1 MYPHKESQRYLFLLA
16 GDGSALFEVWSRS
29 VSRILKQNSSYP
41 STKINSR
48 CISLYHLWLKP
59 SATFVIYTS
68 VWRHAQRGR
77 LLHLELVC
85 KCACK
90 GVQDGWEGESDR
102 YPTNSPRISCH
113 WSLGSKPLVRRAAA
127 AAPCVVR
134 MLLPVVVVVVVVP
147 LLPLPQVGYP
157 SCAAHR

>member
-59 SATFVIYTS
+59 SVTFVIYIPVFGGTRNEGDS
-68 VWRHAQRGR
+68 STWN
-77 LLHLELVC
+77 C

-147 LLPLPQVGYP
+147 LLPLPQVGYT